1 MIMQILHNK
10 HELIRYKEN
19 SVMQLELF
27 TNYIISNIESSDI
40 ISDGIIV
47 GLLIVIPAA
56 LIFLLSMSHIFIH
69 KTKTKNII
77 QLLTNIL
84 TTIPLIIIYSMME
97 SLYKNIFTIQYENYN
112 INIPQ
117 VILCVIGLLCV
128 RLLFIF
134 IKLFK

>member
-1 MIMQILHNK
+1 
-10 HELIRYKEN
+10 
-19 SVMQLELF
+19 MQLELF
-27 TNYIISNIESSDI
+27 TNYIMGNIQSSDML
-40 ISDGIIV
+40 SDGIIV

-56 LIFLLSMSHIFIH
+56 LIFLLSLSHIFIR
-69 KTKTKNII
+69 KTKTKSII

-97 SLYKNIFTIQYENYN
+97 SLYKNIFIIQYENYD

-117 VILCVIGLLCV
+117 IVLCIIGLLCV
-128 RLLFIF
+128 RLFFIF

>member
-1 MIMQILHNK
+1 
-10 HELIRYKEN
+10 
-19 SVMQLELF
+19 MQLELF
-27 TNYIISNIESSDI
+27 TNYIMGNIKSSDI
-40 ISDGIIV
+40 LSNGIIV
-47 GLLIVIPAA
+47 GLLIVIPAT
-56 LIFLLSMSHIFIH
+56 LIFLLSLSHIFIR

-97 SLYKNIFTIQYENYN
+97 SLYKNIFIIQYENYD

-117 VILCVIGLLCV
+117 IVLCIIGLLCV

>member
-1 MIMQILHNK
+1 
-10 HELIRYKEN
+10 
-19 SVMQLELF
+19 MQLELF
-27 TNYIISNIESSDI
+27 TNYIIGNIQSSDI
-40 ISDGIIV
+40 LSDGIIV
-47 GLLIVIPAA
+47 VLLIVIPAA
-56 LIFLLSMSHIFIH
+56 LIFLLSLSHIFIR
-69 KTKTKNII
+69 KTKTKSII

-97 SLYKNIFTIQYENYN
+97 CLYKNIFIIQYENYD

-117 VILCVIGLLCV
+117 IILCIIGLLCV